1 MPVVELVKIGFSTA
15 RQYFSS
21 VGNFYNDG
29 EVVKI
34 QPQMLQPSAPKP
46 VSISWIEYIFLP
58 ITMPFYNMLYMG
70 VKALVLNAPSWM
82 GGYQGIDTIDVCSS
96 LTGISTKHLVSL
108 PDVCQ
113 ERLEQKIHGY
123 SVVVIAILV
132 IILFYYLAPI
142 TRYVHD
148 KWCEEKQRQREHE
161 QLMIGKKIAAINLL
175 TKRPSISYSNGKRIN
190 FRIQK
195 GGGRANAKWKK
206 EHNAAALAILGDC
219 T

>member
-1 MPVVELVKIGFSTA
+1 MPVVELVQIGFSTA

-21 VGNFYNDG
+21 IGNFYNDG
-29 EVVKI
+29 EAVKM

-46 VSISWIEYIFLP
+46 VSITWIEYIFLP

-132 IILFYYLAPI
+132 IIVFYYLAPI

-161 QLMIGKKIAAINLL
+161 QLMIDKTIAFLIYGTETTQIEHKIFQIVRL
-175 TKRPSISYSNGKRIN
+175 
-190 FRIQK
+190 Q
-195 GGGRANAKWKK
+195 
-206 EHNAAALAILGDC
+206 
-219 T
+219 